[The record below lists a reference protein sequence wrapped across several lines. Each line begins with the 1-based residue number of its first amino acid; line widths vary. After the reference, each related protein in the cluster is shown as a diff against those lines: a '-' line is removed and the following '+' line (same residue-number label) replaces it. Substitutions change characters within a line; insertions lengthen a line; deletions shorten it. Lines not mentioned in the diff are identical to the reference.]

1 MRSKYGR
8 IASNNVRIFVLVRF
22 IVFFFNLFVTLQKMF
37 IHAIELMKKLKS
49 LKPTTFAKN
58 LKALAS
64 EKKLTIREL
73 AKLAG
78 VSPSTINDWQSGTSP
93 ENYIAVKNL
102 AKALNVSFSF
112 LLTGEYDE
120 IDQTKP
126 ASIAEVFTDG
136 GALFDGYAK
145 ITIQRLL
152 PKKG

>member
-8 IASNNVRIFVLVRF
+8 IVSAFIRLSALVRF
-22 IVFFFNLFVTLQKMF
+22 IGFIFNLFVMRTKMF
-37 IHAIELMKKLKS
+37 IHATELMKKLKS
-49 LKPTTFAKN
+49 IKPTTFAKN

-64 EKKLTIREL
+64 EKKMTIREL

-93 ENYIAVKNL
+93 ENYLAVKNL

-126 ASIAEVFTDG
+126 ASIAEVFSDG
-136 GALFDGYAK
+136 GELFDGYAK
-145 ITIQRLL
+145 ITIKRLL
-152 PKKG
+152 PKKV